1 MTDTHEQES
10 AESKNQSKNQPKSQP
25 KNQPL
30 QDADSSATGD
40 IQTASQDSRN
50 LALLGWIGAI
60 FLGFIPGLILYL
72 VKQDDAFV
80 SVHAKENLNF
90 SITLLIAY
98 IVSSVLMAV
107 LIGFVLF
114 FLVLVVN
121 IVICIIA
128 AMKASKGEMYQV
140 PFILRLVK

>member
-10 AESKNQSKNQPKSQP
+10 PESKNQP

-30 QDADSSATGD
+30 QDAGGSAAGD
-40 IQTASQDSRN
+40 VQVASQDSRN
-50 LALLGWIGAI
+50 LALLGWIGAM

-80 SVHAKENLNF
+80 SAHAKENLNF

-114 FLVLVVN
+114 FLVWVVN

-140 PFILRLVK
+140 PFILRLIK

>member
-10 AESKNQSKNQPKSQP
+10 VEPKNQP

-30 QDADSSATGD
+30 QDAGGSATGD
-40 IQTASQDSRN
+40 IQAASQDSKN

-80 SVHAKENLNF
+80 SAHAKENLNF

-98 IVSSVLMAV
+98 IVSLVLMAV

-114 FLVLVVN
+114 FLVWVVN

-128 AMKASKGEMYQV
+128 AVKASNGEMYQA